1 MRQLLNIVFKYRKI
15 VFRILIVIVLFVI
28 LLIFAGAVYVITLDE
43 GKENPDNPKNTP
55 GVVNKHLSESVLAG
69 SSDVDTDIKDLK
81 TRASL
86 DGGYALDVDLDQ
98 ITDDIIKELNEQ
110 RRDFRCLFWCRNYAR

>member
-1 MRQLLNIVFKYRKI
+1 MEQILKYILRYKK
-15 VFRILIVIVLFVI
+15 RIIRALTIVLFLFI
-28 LLIFAGAVYVITLDE
+28 LLIVAGAVYVITLDE